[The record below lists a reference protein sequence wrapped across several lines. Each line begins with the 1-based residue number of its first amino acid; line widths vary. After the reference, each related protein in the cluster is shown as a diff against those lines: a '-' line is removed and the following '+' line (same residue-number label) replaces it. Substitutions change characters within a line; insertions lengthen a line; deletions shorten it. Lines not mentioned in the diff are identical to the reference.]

1 MRGNYIVTL
10 QSEEFRYEPARF
22 EGSDEVKVMRR
33 VCWME
38 VWSSCRDRIDASRT
52 PHLAVMYLAISAF
65 KIAG

>member
-1 MRGNYIVTL
+1 MSQRDLKARMR
-10 QSEEFRYEPARF
+10 EEE
-22 EGSDEVKVMRR
+22 SDEESVL
-33 VCWME
+33 E